1 MRVVIVGGGIGG
13 LTLALMLK
21 ARAIPCDVY
30 EASPRIRELGVGINV
45 LPHAIAELSDLGLL
59 PQLDAVAVRTRE
71 LIYANRFGQEIW
83 REPRGLD
90 AGYKVP
96 QFSIHRG
103 HLQGVLRD
111 AVVERLG
118 RKAIR
123 TGHVFTAFAQEEGAV
138 KARFKQRPKG
148 TRTTVAGDVLIGCDG
163 IHSTVRRQ
171 LYPDEPGLGWNGV
184 LMWRGATNAKSFL
197 DGRTMIVAGGFNNKL
212 VLYPIGEGSKPG
224 TQLINWVVTY
234 RMGDGSSPPPRRED
248 WNRRG
253 TLAELMPHVAR
264 FSTPHVDLVKLVKGA
279 PAFFEYP
286 MADRDPLPHWTHG
299 RVTLLGD
306 AAHPMYPVGSNGAS
320 QAILDA
326 RCLADLLASCEHP
339 RQALAAYEADRLPKT
354 AEIVR
359 NNRKGGPEGVIDEVE
374 RRAPNGF
381 ADIDDVLSHAQRE
394 AIVKGYA
401 QLAGFAREQVN
412 RASRG
417 GNAPAIAGGRT
428 KPAGKARVRGA

>member
-13 LTLALMLK
+13 LALALMLK
-21 ARAIPCDVY
+21 ARAIPCEVY
-30 EASPRIRELGVGINV
+30 EASARNRELGVGINV
-45 LPHAIAELSDLGLL
+45 LPHAIAELAELGLL
-59 PQLDAVAVRTRE
+59 PRLDAVAVRTRE

-83 REPRGLD
+83 REPRGVD

-103 HLQGVLRD
+103 RLQGVLRE
-111 AVVERLG
+111 AVLERLG

-123 TGHVFTAFAQEEGAV
+123 AGHAFVSFAQGEGGV
-138 KARFKQRPKG
+138 KARFKATSGARS
-148 TRTTVAGDVLIGCDG
+148 TVVGDILVGCDG

-171 LYPDEPGLGWNGV
+171 LYPGEAGLSWNGV
-184 LMWRGATNAKSFL
+184 LMWRGATNAKGFL

-212 VLYPIGEGSKPG
+212 VLYPIGKGSKPG
-224 TQLINWVVTY
+224 TQLVNWVVTY
-234 RMGDGSSPPPRRED
+234 RMGDGSTPPPRRED

-253 TLAELMPHVAR
+253 TMAELMPHVAR
-264 FSTPHVDLVKLVKGA
+264 FSTPHVDLPKLVKGA

-286 MADRDPLPHWTHG
+286 MADRDPLSRWTHG

-326 RCLADLLASCEHP
+326 RCLADALASCEHA
-339 RQALAAYEADRLPKT
+339 RHALAAYEADRLPKT

-374 RRAPNGF
+374 RLAPDGF

-401 QLAGFAREQVN
+401 QLAGFAKEQVN
-412 RASRG
+412 RDA
-417 GNAPAIAGGRT
+417 
-428 KPAGKARVRGA
+428 KPDVKTRARRRQKA

>member
-1 MRVVIVGGGIGG
+1 M
-13 LTLALMLK
+13 
-21 ARAIPCDVY
+21 
-30 EASPRIRELGVGINV
+30 
-45 LPHAIAELSDLGLL
+45 LPHAISELAELGLL
-59 PQLDAVAVRTRE
+59 PRLDAVAVRTRE

-103 HLQGVLRD
+103 RLQGVLRD

-123 TGHVFTAFAQEEGAV
+123 TGHAFVVVRAGAR
-138 KARFKQRPKG
+138 ARSRRG
-148 TRTTVAGDVLIGCDG
+148 SSRSATGARTTVAGDILVGCDG

-171 LYPDEPGLGWNGV
+171 LYPGEAGLSWNGV
-184 LMWRGATNAKSFL
+184 LMWRGATNAKGFL

-212 VLYPIGEGSKPG
+212 VLYPIGKGSKPG
-224 TQLINWVVTY
+224 TQLVNWVVTY
-234 RMGDGSSPPPRRED
+234 RMGDGSTPPPRRED
-248 WNRRG
+248 WNRHG

-286 MADRDPLPHWTHG
+286 MADRDPLPRWTHG

-326 RCLADLLASCEHP
+326 RCLADALASGDHA

-374 RRAPNGF
+374 RRAPDGF
-381 ADIDDVLSHAQRE
+381 ARIDDVLSHAQRE

-401 QLAGFAREQVN
+401 QLAGFAKEQVN
-412 RASRG
+412 RGKGAASTARRTARG
-417 GNAPAIAGGRT
+417 SRPRS
-428 KPAGKARVRGA
+428 